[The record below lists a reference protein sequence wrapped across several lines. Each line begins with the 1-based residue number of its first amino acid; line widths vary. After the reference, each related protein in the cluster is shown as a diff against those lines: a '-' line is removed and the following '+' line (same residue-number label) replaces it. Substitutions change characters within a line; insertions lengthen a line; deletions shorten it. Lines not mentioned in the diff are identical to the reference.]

1 MSNRFT
7 HIINGLKVLREIYP
21 NNEMVNKMLNS
32 LSKSWEP
39 KVTIIE
45 ETKDL
50 NLLLLD
56 ELISSLLTYK
66 MKINHNAQEIKEA
79 PKKVGVPFKST
90 TCEKDE
96 GSSNDEEGEE
106 EMTMFAKKFK
116 KFMKF
121 NKAERFRRRDII
133 KGEPSKKENKS
144 IIFYECKKSS
154 HIKFDYPQLKKKGAL
169 KQNKKAMMA
178 TWSYNDSSDSDE
190 DNEVANLCFMVIEKP
205 KEEEHCFKASNSKN
219 NS

>member
-1 MSNRFT
+1 
-7 HIINGLKVLREIYP
+7 
-21 NNEMVNKMLNS
+21 
-32 LSKSWEP
+32 
-39 KVTIIE
+39 
-45 ETKDL
+45 
-50 NLLLLD
+50 
-56 ELISSLLTYK
+56 
-66 MKINHNAQEIKEA
+66 MKINHKAQEIKEA

-133 KGEPSKKENKS
+133 KGEPSKKGNKS

-205 KEEEHCFKASNSKN
+205 KVILNSSELNEYTFEELQDAFNELAIDFETMISKYKKMISKLNEEN
-219 NS
+219 NSLIIAKEEIEKKFNDMQAQIDDLNKN